1 MVFSMKE
8 LNQLKKE
15 YGTWKNVAAI
25 IGITYRHLIN
35 IRNGEGGRFVKM
47 RIRQLAIET
56 FNPPRKR

>member
-1 MVFSMKE
+1 MKE
-8 LNQLKKE
+8 LNQLKKQ
-15 YGTWKNVAAI
+15 YGSWKNVAAV

-56 FNPPRKR
+56 KNANRRI